1 MDQHWRKDLHTR
13 WSALRQDLGAR
24 WHVLREAVW
33 PHARLIRVIAMKEA
47 LETVRDRRTIIV
59 ALLLPVVMMPVVTL
73 GIPYLAQRQQRERAK
88 APAVVAVV
96 NRTAGSDLIALGEKR
111 GLIKAVTVSQPKE
124 ALLAR
129 RVDAVVEIPK
139 NFRTALARGTAAVTV
154 LYDEGN
160 ADSVLAR
167 QRIADLVAAYA
178 AGRAEARLRSRGL
191 SRAALEPVT
200 VRARNVADE
209 RRLGGVL
216 LASLLPFFISVW
228 AVLGGQYAALDLGA
242 GEKERRTLE
251 ALLVSPP
258 SRWHIAGGKFLTV
271 LLASLAAVVMVIATT
286 LITLRLGAHWG
297 LAELRR
303 AAVVISLGPAILLF
317 LTACVLVAFLSALQ
331 LALSIF
337 ARGVR
342 EAQQYFTPVYLLL
355 SLPAL
360 AAPFLEGWGRVGWT
374 YLIPGLNAV
383 FVFRNLLLGTASGWH
398 LVLTLASTGLYTILA
413 LGLAVYL
420 LHQEPVIMRA

>member
-1 MDQHWRKDLHTR
+1 MDRSRLDR
-13 WSALRQDLGAR
+13 
-24 WHVLREAVW
+24 LRERWRELGEAVV
-33 PHARLIRVIAMKEA
+33 PQASLIRSIFMKEA
-47 LETVRDRRTIIV
+47 LETVRDRRTIVV

-73 GIPYLAQRQQRERAK
+73 GIPYLAQRQQRERART
-88 APAVVAVV
+88 PALVAVV
-96 NRTAGSDLIALGEKR
+96 NRAAAGELIALGERKA
-111 GLIKAVTVSQPKE
+111 LIRPVQVARPKD

-129 RVDAVVEIPK
+129 QVDAVLEIPK
-139 NFRTALARGTAAVTV
+139 DFKARLARGAVGVTV
-154 LYDEGN
+154 LYDEGT
-160 ADSVLAR
+160 ADSVIAR
-167 QRIADLVAAYA
+167 QRLEELVAAYSVA
-178 AGRAEARLRSRGL
+178 LTEARLRSRGL
-191 SRAALEPVT
+191 SRQELTPIKI
-200 VRARNVADE
+200 RSRNVADE

-258 SRWHIAGGKFLTV
+258 SRWHIASGKFLAV
-271 LLASLAAVVMVIATT
+271 VAASLAAVVMVIATT

-297 LAELRR
+297 LSELRR
-303 AAVVISLGPAILLF
+303 AAVVISFGPAVLLV
-317 LTACVLVAFLSALQ
+317 LTAFVLVAFLSALQ
-331 LALSIF
+331 LALSIL

-360 AAPFLEGWGRVGWT
+360 AAPFLEAWGGVSWT

-383 FVFRNLLLGTASGWH
+383 FIFRNLLLGGVSWWH
-398 LVLTLASTGLYTILA
+398 LFLTLASTGLYAAGALA
-413 LGLAVYL
+413 LAVYL
-420 LHQEPVIMRA
+420 LHQEPVILRG